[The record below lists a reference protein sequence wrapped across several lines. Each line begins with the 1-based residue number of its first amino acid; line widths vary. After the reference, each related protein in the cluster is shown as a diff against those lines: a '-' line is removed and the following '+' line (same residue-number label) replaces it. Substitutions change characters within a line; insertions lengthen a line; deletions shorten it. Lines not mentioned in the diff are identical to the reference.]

1 MSFRLKTSSRL
12 SVTLILSRSRS
23 IGSSPVLFGLQSQHG
38 VVPPVEVVP
47 NAGSHYKYKVRN
59 GFRRFYGSVALGF
72 PKLPVTTRFI
82 VSAAKVD
89 SQDQQIPDNAEIRAQ
104 VQRPVAGIE
113 VRRRRQFRELHR
125 VRGKR
130 GNGQPGNPVIR
141 LEAVWRHV
149 TRAKHCGF
157 HSAYRNM
164 DVLKKVRGKDPSVI
178 PWLL

>member
-149 TRAKHCGF
+149 TRAKAFLGE
-157 HSAYRNM
+157 
-164 DVLKKVRGKDPSVI
+164 
-178 PWLL
+178 